1 MNHLGEDAEGHGD
14 ARPQEAELDG
24 GDAVEVL
31 VEPPGV
37 EEGEEELPDLQ
48 RQVDLQVE
56 RGGPR
61 VGVAAVLAVLGCN
74 SIDI

>member
-1 MNHLGEDAEGHGD
+1 MAWYTLLVNHLGEDAEGDGY
-14 ARPQEAELDG
+14 ARPQESELDG

-56 RGGPR
+56 RGGPP
-61 VGVAAVLAVLGCN
+61 
-74 SIDI
+74 